1 MALTKTAEYQQKQE
15 QTSKESDLVQ
25 ELQQIITDQK
35 SKISALESK
44 NSKAVQKINELNSII
59 SDKDK
64 IISEQKE
71 LNSQQQSD
79 SSNTIENNEKLLD
92 LNKAAPITQLQEAQK
107 KITALQ
113 GDLKKEKNKPPK
125 IETRIVTEYEPK
137 CSSCVKEEHEK
148 AITVMNNKQ
157 TLYESCIVGG
167 GLYAIVMTVFQIIN
181 ADGFLF
187 FCKKLGKEI
196 GEFYIRAWDYL
207 CAIECSS
214 AAGTITVQAL
224 FGLVIVA
231 ITFAV
236 IAGIVALY
244 VGPEWMRHW
253 GTVAELVMTLGI
265 VINWDRQLWELWH
278 HNLLL
283 VWLYSQI
290 IYFVGAFIIW
300 KKFIDY

>member
-15 QTSKESDLVQ
+15 QTSKESDLNQ
-25 ELQQIITDQK
+25 DLQQIISDQK

-59 SDKDK
+59 VEKDK
-64 IISEQKE
+64 IISGLQATI
-71 LNSQQQSD
+71 NTQQSD
-79 SSNTIENNEKLLD
+79 NSNTIENNKKLLD
-92 LNKAAPITQLQEAQK
+92 LNKATESQDQSEKIKELEGKLAAETKKQPKTVVQIQK
-107 KITALQ
+107 
-113 GDLKKEKNKPPK
+113 
-125 IETRIVTEYEPK
+125 EYKQK
-137 CSSCVKEEHEK
+137 CVGCIKEEHEK
-148 AITVMNNKQ
+148 AIQLYENKH
-157 TLYESCIVGG
+157 TLYESCIAAG

-187 FCKKLGKEI
+187 FCKKLGKVI
-196 GEFYIRAWDYL
+196 GEFYTKAWDYL
-207 CAIECSS
+207 CAIEFSS
-214 AAGTITVQAL
+214 AAGTVTVQAL

-253 GTVAELVMTLGI
+253 GTVAELVITLGI

-300 KKFIDY
+300 KKFIDF

>member
-1 MALTKTAEYQQKQE
+1 MEGKLDAETK
-15 QTSKESDLVQ
+15 
-25 ELQQIITDQK
+25 
-35 SKISALESK
+35 
-44 NSKAVQKINELNSII
+44 
-59 SDKDK
+59 
-64 IISEQKE
+64 
-71 LNSQQQSD
+71 
-79 SSNTIENNEKLLD
+79 
-92 LNKAAPITQLQEAQK
+92 
-107 KITALQ
+107 
-113 GDLKKEKNKPPK
+113 KPPK
-125 IETRIVTEYEPK
+125 TVVQIQKEYKQK
-137 CSSCVKEEHEK
+137 CLDCIKEEHEK
-148 AITVMNNKQ
+148 AIQLYENKH
-157 TLYESCIVGG
+157 TLYESCIAAG
-167 GLYAIVMTVFQIIN
+167 GLYAIVMTVFQVIN

-187 FCKKLGKEI
+187 FCKKLGKII
-196 GEFYIRAWDYL
+196 GEFYIKAWDYL
-207 CAIECSS
+207 CSIEFSS
-214 AAGTITVQAL
+214 AAGTVTVQAL

-253 GTVAELVMTLGI
+253 GTVAELVITLGI